1 MAVRDFAYH
10 SRRFAD
16 PARRAEVATQLS
28 RLDSFRSLQTGWD
41 SYEAEP
47 PNETALENARQVLLL
62 FMESESS
69 LPVRVAPSAEGGVAL
84 IFSKG
89 DSSKYADIEC
99 FNDGEILAITS
110 KPAQEPTIWP
120 LTLDEEAPSYTHL
133 VRFCMDRSSL

>member
-1 MAVRDFAYH
+1 MAVRDFASH

-16 PARRAEVATQLS
+16 PPRRADVAAQLS

-62 FMESESS
+62 FIESESS
-69 LPVRVAPSAEGGVAL
+69 LPIRVAPSAEGGVAL

-89 DSSKYADIEC
+89 DSKYADIEC

-110 KPAQEPTIWP
+110 EPAQEPTIWP
-120 LTLDEEAPSYTHL
+120 LTLDEEAVYTAFERITTFL
-133 VRFCMDRSSL
+133 DA